1 MKQSIPVGRGHT
13 SLVQAGPG
21 ANPANIVAGLMRNL
35 TAKMGTYKSQ
45 DLRLTEEEAS
55 GLGIPAAKPAGPKP
69 AKGKVTHGLD
79 KGEDR
84 R

>member
-1 MKQSIPVGRGHT
+1 MKQSIQLGRGRT
-13 SLVQAGPG
+13 SMVQAGPG

-45 DLRLTEEEAS
+45 DLRLTEEEA
-55 GLGIPAAKPAGPKP
+55 GALGIPADKPGPKP
-69 AKGKVTHGLD
+69 AKGKVTHGLG